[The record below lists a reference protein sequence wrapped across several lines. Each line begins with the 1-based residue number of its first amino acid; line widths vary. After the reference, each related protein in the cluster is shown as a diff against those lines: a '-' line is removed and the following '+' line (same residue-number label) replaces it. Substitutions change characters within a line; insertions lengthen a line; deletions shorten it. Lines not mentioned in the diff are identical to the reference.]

1 MTVLLAGACASG
13 GSEPRRSEQP
23 RSTDGG
29 PVLTVLQRD
38 FAFEPSMFS
47 VASGA
52 RITVS
57 NVGATTHTFTVE
69 GGPDID
75 NVPLASNQVLIDLP
89 RGSYPFRC
97 VYHRQM
103 TGTLTVR

>member
-1 MTVLLAGACASG
+1 MI
-13 GSEPRRSEQP
+13 
-23 RSTDGG
+23 
-29 PVLTVLQRD
+29 
-38 FAFEPSMFS
+38 S

-89 RGSYPFRC
+89 PGSYPFRC

-103 TGTLTVR
+103 TGTVTVR